1 MILAALACLGALSVS
16 APEFNRRDKAR
27 NSARSRPCLQPRLWY
42 NRVCSG
48 GVFFKVLCPLAK

>member
-27 NSARSRPCLQPRLWY
+27 NQ
-42 NRVCSG
+42 G
-48 GVFFKVLCPLAK
+48 GVKKMSH